1 MRLPIGAHSLKNS
14 LVILK
19 DGRPDEAFSA
29 TSLFVTNE
37 GSTFW
42 NNLFLLAAFEI
53 E

>member
-1 MRLPIGAHSLKNS
+1 MDFILKNS
-14 LVILK
+14 PVILK

-29 TSLFVTNE
+29 TSLFVLNE

-42 NNLFLLAAFEI
+42 NNLAFFGALEI